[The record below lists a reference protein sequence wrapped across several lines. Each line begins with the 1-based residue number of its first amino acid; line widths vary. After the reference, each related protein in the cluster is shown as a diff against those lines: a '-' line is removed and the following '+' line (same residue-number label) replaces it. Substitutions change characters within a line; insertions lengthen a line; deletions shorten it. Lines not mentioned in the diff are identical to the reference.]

1 MRSCWSLRPCAHS
14 GGDPKTWESSSPA
27 RHSPAPSHPVCPA
40 PAPTRFQQKPVGP
53 SAIRVPGP
61 WCSLGLTTLA
71 VLPRRPPPSHQTG
84 SCSHDPW
91 PGSGPPDVA
100 FGLVSLQLLAFA
112 SWPSPQGPG
121 RSPRPS
127 LLCRP
132 ASAPAPL
139 RAYGA
144 TPRVLQSV
152 PASSWR
158 AARPR
163 RWDQLPPRAPSP
175 RAPPPVN
182 RGRDRVSRLIRNQR
196 AAGSRPHLQGPA
208 QVWLQVWPLASVL
221 TYSPLSPATCVPVDA
236 EAQRGHPVQRAG
248 APAAQAA
255 RSPVCPARTAA
266 AAAPAATEAQG
277 PGGLELESLKTQ
289 KKEEQESAR
298 YRRAHRP

>member
-127 LLCRP
+127 LLCQP
-132 ASAPAPL
+132 
-139 RAYGA
+139 
-144 TPRVLQSV
+144 
-152 PASSWR
+152 
-158 AARPR
+158 
-163 RWDQLPPRAPSP
+163 LPPRLGPSTPP
-175 RAPPPVN
+175 RLRCNPPCSPV
-182 RGRDRVSRLIRNQR
+182 RPRLEL
-196 AAGSRPHLQGPA
+196 ACSPTSPVGPA
-208 QVWLQVWPLASVL
+208 
-221 TYSPLSPATCVPVDA
+221 SPSGSQSA
-236 EAQRGHPVQRAG
+236 
-248 APAAQAA
+248 
-255 RSPVCPARTAA
+255 CPSSSKPWA
-266 AAAPAATEAQG
+266 
-277 PGGLELESLKTQ
+277 
-289 KKEEQESAR
+289 
-298 YRRAHRP
+298 